1 MLESSYNQS
10 YSINSTL
17 EMRVF
22 WRNFGMKSGKTI
34 HNITS
39 FLPTLSMSR
48 PLVERI
54 NDCSPTHSRLFK
66 EMILVASPLKPFEIS
81 AKNTPR
87 RMAVLTAYQDEIKQA
102 YASADKCSQPDIPL
116 PEIWE
121 IEECLVFVRCAVRR
135 VMQVPVSD
143 DEDIFQAGCDRF
155 VEFIQRKILVFTG
168 RQSSSHLDTQYPL
181 TRSTAFSQG
190 VHFPHST
197 ELCICQSHHPEVGNI
212 CIARRGPRTELR
224 SPHSVLKENHRHG
237 EARPEI

>member
-10 YSINSTL
+10 YNTNSTP
-17 EMRVF
+17 ETRVF

-34 HNITS
+34 QNMTS
-39 FLPTLSMSR
+39 FLSTLTMNR
-48 PLVERI
+48 PLVERV
-54 NDCSPTHSRLFK
+54 NECSPAHSRLFK

-102 YASADKCSQPDIPL
+102 YASADNCSQPDIPL

-135 VMQVPVSD
+135 VLQVPVSD

-155 VEFIQRKILVFTG
+155 VEFIQGKSLVFTG
-168 RQSSSHLDTQYPL
+168 RQSSSHLDTQHPL
-181 TRSTAFSQG
+181 TRSTTFSQG

-197 ELCICQSHHPEVGNI
+197 ELCICQSQHPEVGNI
-212 CIARRGPRTELR
+212 YIAHRDRRTKLR
-224 SPHSVLKENHRHG
+224 SPHGVLKENNRHG
-237 EARPEI
+237 EARPAI

>member
-10 YSINSTL
+10 HNINSTL
-17 EMRVF
+17 ETRVS
-22 WRNFGMKSGKTI
+22 WRNFGMKSGKTVQ
-34 HNITS
+34 NMTY
-39 FLPTLSMSR
+39 FLPALTMSR
-48 PLVERI
+48 PLVERV

-87 RMAVLTAYQDEIKQA
+87 RMAILTAYQDEIKQA

-135 VMQVPVSD
+135 VLQVAVTD

-155 VEFIQRKILVFTG
+155 VEFIQRK
-168 RQSSSHLDTQYPL
+168 S
-181 TRSTAFSQG
+181 
-190 VHFPHST
+190 
-197 ELCICQSHHPEVGNI
+197 
-212 CIARRGPRTELR
+212 
-224 SPHSVLKENHRHG
+224 
-237 EARPEI
+237 